1 MTAVNEQAGLDR
13 YAVPCKTMNSPRQ
26 SIEQLCQENQ
36 IRLMYVFG
44 SRAMEALALINGEK
58 KALSNTSSD
67 VDIAVLTE
75 ARLTAAQKVRLTLAL
90 EKIFSVEHIDLIAL
104 AEADPF
110 LAANIIRAECLY
122 ALDPY
127 EADEYEL
134 YVLRRAGDLAEFERE
149 RIALILHEEPIK
161 YDAD

>member
-1 MTAVNEQAGLDR
+1 
-13 YAVPCKTMNSPRQ
+13 MNSPRQ

-44 SRAMEALALINGEK
+44 SRAVKTLALLNGEK

-75 ARLTAAQKVRLTLAL
+75 ARLTAAQKVRLTLSL
-90 EKIFSVEHIDLIAL
+90 EKIFSMEHIDLIAL

-110 LAANIIRAECLY
+110 LAANIIRAERLY
-122 ALDPY
+122 ALDPH

-134 YVLRRAGDLAEFERE
+134 YVLRRAGDLAELERE
-149 RIALILHEEPIK
+149 RMELILHEEPSI
-161 YDAD
+161 YDAH